1 MSAHPD
7 PAFLRVDAVRSRLG
21 VDVCTLYSA
30 RTRENELML
39 HVTSGLNHN
48 VVGTRLPFGQG
59 LTGKVARRQAPLA
72 ARDIQ
77 SHRDHYH
84 VEGSGEERFRS
95 YLGIPL
101 LREDHLLGV
110 LVIQT
115 EETKTFFQRDIRE
128 LYEAAR
134 DLMDDLMPWV
144 NEVSELPGH
153 ST

>member
-1 MSAHPD
+1 MSADPD

-21 VDVCTLYSA
+21 VDVCTLYLALA
-30 RTRENELML
+30 RERELML
-39 HVTSGLNHN
+39 YVTSGLNQN

-59 LTGKVARRQAPLA
+59 LTGKVATRQAPLA

-77 SHRDHYH
+77 SHGDHYH
-84 VEGSGEERFRS
+84 VDGSGEERFSS

-101 LREDHLLGV
+101 LEENHLLGI

-115 EETKTFFQRDIRE
+115 EHTQTFFQRDIRE

-134 DLMDDLMPWV
+134 DLIDHLRQPA
-144 NEVSELPGH
+144 SKFP
-153 ST
+153 